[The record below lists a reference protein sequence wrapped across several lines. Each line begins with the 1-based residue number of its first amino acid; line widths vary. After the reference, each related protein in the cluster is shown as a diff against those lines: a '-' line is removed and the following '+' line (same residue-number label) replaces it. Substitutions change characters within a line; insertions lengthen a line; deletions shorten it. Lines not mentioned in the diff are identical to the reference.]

1 VTLPLI
7 VYRSLRQ
14 HALSTL
20 VTAAS
25 ISLAAGLLMTVWVVK
40 AQTRQAFAD
49 TTSGFDAVLG
59 ARGSKLQLVLN
70 ALFHLE
76 SSPGNISA
84 KDVETIRRHPAVK
97 TAIPIAVGDNHR
109 GWRIVGA
116 PPELFQVELG
126 GGRQF
131 QLERGG
137 TWYAADRREAVIGS
151 VVAERLGWDVG
162 QNFQPYHGLSFDA
175 TAQHEE
181 QYTVVGRLRP
191 TNTPADRVIWIPL
204 AGVQTMSGHN
214 PEAATDVSA
223 VLLQF
228 RAPTAGM
235 MLDSQINRAG
245 GHLTLAFPV
254 GAIVADLFNRMGWI
268 ERVLALVAYL
278 VALVAAASVLAS
290 IHASMHARRRD
301 LAILRALGARRR
313 TLFGAV
319 VAEAAAIGA
328 LGALGGY
335 LVFVG
340 LFVLIAEVLRTQTGV
355 TLALSDLHPVL
366 GWAPLGLVVLAG
378 LGGLVPAWQA
388 YRTPVAENLVPQ
400 S

>member
-1 VTLPLI
+1 MTLLLI

-14 HALSTL
+14 HALSSL
-20 VTAAS
+20 VTATS
-25 ISLAAGLLMTVWVVK
+25 IALAAGLLMTVWVVK

-76 SSPGNISA
+76 SSPGNIAA
-84 KDVETIRRHPAVK
+84 KDFEAIRRHPAIK

-109 GWRIVGA
+109 GWRIVGTL
-116 PPELFQVELG
+116 PEMFGVDLG
-126 GGRQF
+126 GERTLAVEPGGRLF
-131 QLERGG
+131 APE
-137 TWYAADRREAVIGS
+137 AREAVMGS
-151 VVAERLGWDVG
+151 VVAERLGWEIG
-162 QNFQPYHGLSFDA
+162 TTFQPYHGVVFNPDSVHD
-175 TAQHEE
+175 E

-204 AGVQTMSGHN
+204 GGVQTMSGHN
-214 PEAATDVSA
+214 PQTATDLSA

-235 MLDSQINRAG
+235 MLDSQINRPG

-254 GAIVADLFNRMGWI
+254 GAVVADLFNRLGWV
-268 ERVLALVAYL
+268 ERVLGLIAYL
-278 VALVAAASVLAS
+278 IAVVAAASVLAS
-290 IHASMHARRRD
+290 LHASMHARRRD
-301 LAILRALGARRR
+301 VAILRALGARRR
-313 TLFGAV
+313 TVFGAI

-328 LGALGGY
+328 LGAGGG
-335 LVFVG
+335 FVVYA
-340 LFVLIAEVLRTQTGV
+340 LLLNLITSVLRAQTGV
-355 TLALSDLHPVL
+355 VLEVAAWNPVL
-366 GWAPLGLVVLAG
+366 AWAPLGLIVLAAIS
-378 LGGLVPAWQA
+378 GLVPAWQA
-388 YRTPVAENLVPQ
+388 YRTPVADHLTPQ

>member
-1 VTLPLI
+1 MTLLLI

-14 HALSTL
+14 HALSSL
-20 VTAAS
+20 VTATS
-25 ISLAAGLLMTVWVVK
+25 IALAAGLLMTVWVVK

-76 SSPGNISA
+76 SSPGNIAA
-84 KDVETIRRHPAVK
+84 KDFEAIRRHPAIK

-109 GWRIVGA
+109 GWRIVGTL
-116 PPELFQVELG
+116 PEMFGVDLG
-126 GGRQF
+126 GGRT
-131 QLERGG
+131 LAVEPGG
-137 TWYAADRREAVIGS
+137 RLFAPEAREAVMGS
-151 VVAERLGWDVG
+151 VVAERLGWEIG
-162 QNFQPYHGLSFDA
+162 TTFQPYHGVVFNPDSVHD
-175 TAQHEE
+175 E

-204 AGVQTMSGHN
+204 GGVQTMSGHN
-214 PEAATDVSA
+214 PQTATDLSA

-235 MLDSQINRAG
+235 MLDSQINRPG

-254 GAIVADLFNRMGWI
+254 GAVVADLFNRLGWV
-268 ERVLALVAYL
+268 ERVLGLIAYL
-278 VALVAAASVLAS
+278 IAVVAAASVLAS
-290 IHASMHARRRD
+290 LHASMHARRRD
-301 LAILRALGARRR
+301 VAILRALGARRR
-313 TLFGAV
+313 TVFGAI

-328 LGALGGY
+328 LGAGGG
-335 LVFVG
+335 FVVYA
-340 LFVLIAEVLRTQTGV
+340 LLLNLITSVLRAQTGV
-355 TLALSDLHPVL
+355 VLEVAAWNPVL
-366 GWAPLGLVVLAG
+366 AWAPLGLIVLAAIS
-378 LGGLVPAWQA
+378 GLVPAWQA
-388 YRTPVAENLVPQ
+388 YRTPVADHLTPQ

>member
-1 VTLPLI
+1 MTLLLI

-14 HALSTL
+14 HALSSL
-20 VTAAS
+20 VTATS
-25 ISLAAGLLMTVWVVK
+25 IALAAGLLMTVWVVK

-76 SSPGNISA
+76 SSPGNIAA
-84 KDVETIRRHPAVK
+84 KDFEAIRRHPAIK

-109 GWRIVGA
+109 GWRIVGTL
-116 PPELFQVELG
+116 PEMFGVDLG
-126 GGRQF
+126 GGRT
-131 QLERGG
+131 LAVEPGG
-137 TWYAADRREAVIGS
+137 RLFAPEAREAVMGS

-162 QNFQPYHGLSFDA
+162 TTFQPYHGVVFNPDSVHD
-175 TAQHEE
+175 E

-204 AGVQTMSGHN
+204 GGVQTMSGHN
-214 PEAATDVSA
+214 PQTATDLSA

-235 MLDSQINRAG
+235 MLDSQINRPG

-254 GAIVADLFNRMGWI
+254 GAVVADLFNRLGWV
-268 ERVLALVAYL
+268 ERVLGLIAYL
-278 VALVAAASVLAS
+278 IAVVAAASVLAS
-290 IHASMHARRRD
+290 LHASMHARRRD
-301 LAILRALGARRR
+301 VAILRALGARRR
-313 TLFGAV
+313 TVFGAI

-328 LGALGGY
+328 LGAGGG
-335 LVFVG
+335 FVVYA
-340 LFVLIAEVLRTQTGV
+340 LLLNLITSVLRAQTGV
-355 TLALSDLHPVL
+355 VLEVAAWNPVL
-366 GWAPLGLVVLAG
+366 AWAPLGLIVLAAIS
-378 LGGLVPAWQA
+378 GLVPAWQA
-388 YRTPVAENLVPQ
+388 YRTPVADHLTPQ